1 MNLSLLIPISAIML
15 VNVFDSM
22 LVNGGAAG
30 TKRKDWKMGTENGV
44 LYDGDGMGSL
54 CYSEKDLINSEDTCN
69 RVANSGLIGYSN
81 YLNKALRKNVAGMPN
96 GCSAFKDGTP
106 IFNNAATGL
115 GTKNSEATPLC
126 HKKTPNPQCQSNAD
140 CTDSYRKH
148 CQGNQCV
155 PNCEC
160 NVRGRL
166 TKAGEPD
173 YCYMKEIP
181 CLTKTSWFNENLL
194 WITCKYEGQ
203 VEVDC
208 VDGIG
213 F

>member
-1 MNLSLLIPISAIML
+1 MNLSLLIPTSAIIL
-15 VNVFDSM
+15 VNVFNSM
-22 LVNGGAAG
+22 LVNGAAG
-30 TKRKDWKMGTENGV
+30 TVRKDYNGGV
-44 LYDGDGMGSL
+44 LYDGDGKGSL
-54 CYSEKDLINSEDTCN
+54 CYSEKDLIKSEETCSY
-69 RVANSGLIGYSN
+69 VANGGLTGYMN
-81 YLNKALRKNVAGMPN
+81 FHDLPMRKNVAGMPN
-96 GCSAFKDGTP
+96 GCSAHTDGSP

-115 GTKNSEATPLC
+115 GTKNSHATPLC
-126 HKKTPNPQCQSNAD
+126 HKKPKTNSQCNSNSD
-140 CTDSYRKH
+140 CTDAYRKH

-160 NVRGRL
+160 NSRGRL
-166 TKAGEPD
+166 TKDGEPD

-181 CLTKTSWFNENLL
+181 CLTKTSWFNENLV
-194 WITCKYEGQ
+194 WITCKYDGQ